1 MQSKYSTCIAA
12 FLLLAAVSIFPGR
25 AAQAQTLTTLYSFA
39 GGSDGGNP
47 FASLISD
54 GQGNLYGTAEGFNS
68 NGTVFELS
76 PSAGGGWTLTTL
88 YTFQGGSDGAAPIAN
103 LVFDGNG
110 NLFGT
115 TVAGGGVGGD
125 CRLSGCG
132 TVFEL
137 SPDGGEGW
145 HKTEVHQFQGGSD
158 GQNPSTFLIFDR
170 AGNMFGTTDS
180 GGGPCNSSSIGCG
193 IVFEFSPV
201 AGGGWKETI
210 VHRFG
215 RGADG
220 NTPIGGLVFDAS
232 GNLYGTTYK
241 GGLIN
246 SACPFGCGI
255 VYELSPAAGG
265 GWTEKGLHAFTGSTD
280 GANPLSA
287 LIFDK
292 AGNLYGT
299 AFADGAHGD
308 GVVYWLVPSAS
319 GGWTEQV
326 LHAFQG
332 TDGAIPEAGLVLDA
346 AGNLYGTTPSGGMH
360 SCRCGTVFKLTPPT
374 NGGLWTLT
382 ILHYFTGGND
392 GREPDPNGP
401 LVLDSTGKLFGITN
415 SNGSGSKGTAF
426 ELTP

>member
-1 MQSKYSTCIAA
+1 MQSRYSTSIAA

-54 GQGNLYGTAEGFNS
+54 GQGNLYGTAQGFQS

-76 PSAGGGWTLTTL
+76 PAAGGGWTLTTL

-103 LVFDGNG
+103 LVFDGHG

-115 TVAGGGVGGD
+115 TVAGGGGNGSG
-125 CRLSGCG
+125 CHLNGCG

-137 SPDGGEGW
+137 SPDGSGGW
-145 HKTEVHQFQGGSD
+145 HKTEVHQFQGGPD

-170 AGNMFGTTDS
+170 AGNMYGTTDS

-215 RGADG
+215 RGTDG
-220 NTPIGGLVFDAS
+220 NNPIGGLVFDAS

-246 SACPFGCGI
+246 TACPFGCGI

-265 GWTEKGLHAFTGSTD
+265 GWTEKGLHAFAGSSD
-280 GANPLSA
+280 GASPLSG
-287 LIFDK
+287 LTFDR

-299 AFADGAHGD
+299 TFAAGAHGN
-308 GVVYWLVPSAS
+308 GLVYRLVPNAS

-326 LHAFQG
+326 LYSFLGHP
-332 TDGAIPEAGLVLDA
+332 DGAIPEAGVVLDA
-346 AGNLYGTTPSGGMH
+346 AGNLYGTTPAGGA
-360 SCRCGTVFKLTPPT
+360 SCGCGTVFKLTPA
-374 NGGLWTLT
+374 NSGFWTFTL
-382 ILHYFTGGND
+382 LYSFTGGND
-392 GREPDPNGP
+392 GREPNPNGP

-415 SNGSGSKGTAF
+415 TKGSGLKGTAF
-426 ELTP
+426 ELAP